1 MYAYIKSLIKICSDK
16 ISVTYKM
23 IQAIH
28 LFSVIIIVIISYF
41 ISILI
46 EPLLPVIYFI
56 CRWLVILKLTE
67 WIHSLII
74 DYTRQLWKSPNPAEE
89 TDNTPVETIFLRQ
102 LMELYQK
109 DQQRQQSRV
118 QRLTSNFH

>member
-1 MYAYIKSLIKICSDK
+1 
-16 ISVTYKM
+16 M

-74 DYTRQLWKSPNPAEE
+74 DYIRQLWNAPQPAEE
-89 TDNTPVETIFLRQ
+89 TDDTPIETIFFRQ
-102 LMELYQK
+102 LIELYRK

-118 QRLTSNFH
+118 QRLTSNSQ

>member
-1 MYAYIKSLIKICSDK
+1 
-16 ISVTYKM
+16 M
-23 IQAIH
+23 IQAVH

-56 CRWLVILKLTE
+56 SRWLIIFKITE
-67 WIHSLII
+67 WIHSFII
-74 DYTRQLWKSPNPAEE
+74 DYTRRLWKSPHPAEE
-89 TDNTPVETIFLRQ
+89 TDTTPIETIFLRQ

-109 DQQRQQSRV
+109 DQQRQQSRA

>member
-1 MYAYIKSLIKICSDK
+1 MYAYIKSLIIICSDK

-23 IQAIH
+23 IQAID

-46 EPLLPVIYFI
+46 EPFLPVIYFI

-89 TDNTPVETIFLRQ
+89 IDDTPVETVFLRQ